1 MASFVPPQVDHNLY
15 TPILPQ
21 DNVQQIFS
29 LLDQKQQFYNQ
40 GVKAAQ
46 NKISS
51 MLNLENE
58 VTSEPIKNMVTDFN
72 KKANDIVKQYA
83 NLDFSLQGNVSLID
97 NIYDPLMDNELFLYD
112 YAATKNYKT
121 EYQKALGY
129 RDSDKKEVRDLFNI
143 KNLNHLNIAK
153 QNLALA
159 KSERDIK
166 TYASQLK
173 SAYYTPYYDVKGEIM
188 SAFEKN
194 KDRLTMST
202 DYENGQY
209 ILTVKDGNQMF
220 PSLNA
225 WINTFISD
233 KAKNQLKIE
242 KEVDFYSEMTNSGL
256 SKEEYLSNTIN
267 EASASYKE
275 VIDSNSKLLNNY
287 KKELNSFPP
296 PGKRYPKQEEKVA
309 LLNQKIANTEANLK
323 SAQETFDEFNE
334 YMQKASKG
342 EIELSQFYDSAERL
356 YVKDKVEQ
364 ELTNMA
370 RSLSSFESRSLKKN
384 EAYFSMLTENRLRD
398 EFAWKQKVDIAN
410 AQAEADK
417 LDLETQKY
425 YADLAKEGLAYWDGK
440 KWNIGVAG
448 IAPGTTKMAPTTMA
462 DAQDTP
468 RTIEEVNSKIDE
480 NLNTKSELANK
491 AAIQLAT
498 ALSSLQDTPLSV
510 DEQNQLL
517 TILKENPST
526 SSIGNLIKKYGRA
539 IFEKSGLLSMEYG
552 SEKGSLGDALSK
564 LAGDA
569 ETYTTNTMMSQSGNK
584 ASYYKQLESSLDEYQ
599 ASSTIVNLERMNIS
613 RDVKNSLTLFEKKY
627 PIFKGAL
634 IIDPNTGKISL
645 DPKFINIAGIGDAS
659 QTTWGMTLSNPLGFL
674 SPTSTTSE
682 ETYKDPITAFNA
694 FLKTTE
700 GNLGRVGSYF
710 KEVVASD
717 ANAFGYLKSN
727 RAEFL
732 SDPSKYRI
740 NSEDD
745 YENSVYN
752 LKYYGL
758 SPSSTDSTVINAYN
772 ELFDKFFNSIPDQP
786 YTMENKNV
794 KRYASRI
801 ERQKGMEVIY
811 PTEEYL
817 YEVFGI
823 KDNSGK
829 LIDQKVY
836 ESTSN
841 ISLSTAKDIVRNL
854 VKNGIRIKKDAPEN
868 TSSEI
873 MQAYLNSGMPIPMNR
888 SKAGVDLK
896 FNLINNNLT
905 GTPMIEGRSSDQND
919 FFLQPDLSYKIEG
932 GALLP
937 SSESSRF
944 YSYETPIVQSA
955 VNQGIFN
962 PVRIVQDSQINFIN
976 LSKDPKFV
984 GRLLEYINKKK
995 LDPSKISGQVISDFI
1010 NQD

>member
-29 LLDQKQQFYNQ
+29 LLDQKQQLYNQ
-40 GVKAAQ
+40 GVKSAQ
-46 NKISS
+46 TKISS

-83 NLDFSLQGNVSLID
+83 NLDFSLQGNVQLID

-112 YAATKNYKT
+112 YSATKNYKT

-166 TYASQLK
+166 TYAGQLK
-173 SAYYTPYYDVKGEIM
+173 GAYYTPYYDVKGEIM
-188 SAFEKN
+188 DAYQKN

-202 DYENGQY
+202 DYVNGQY
-209 ILTVKDGNQMF
+209 IVTVKDGNQMF

-242 KEVDFYSEMTNSGL
+242 KEVDFYSEMNASGIK
-256 SKEEYLSNTIN
+256 KEEYLSNTIN
-267 EASASYKE
+267 EAAASYKE
-275 VIDSNSKLLNNY
+275 VIDNNSKLLNQY

-296 PGKRYPKQEEKVA
+296 AGKRYPKQEQKVA
-309 LLNQKIANTEANLK
+309 LLTQKIQNTEANLK
-323 SAQETFDEFNE
+323 SAQETYDEFNE

-342 EIELSQFYDSAERL
+342 EIEISQFYDSAERL
-356 YVKDKVEQ
+356 YVKDQVEK

-370 RSLSSFESRSLKKN
+370 RSLSSFESKEIKKN
-384 EAYFSMLTENRLRD
+384 EAYFSALMENRLRD
-398 EFAWKQKVDIAN
+398 EFAWQQKVDIAN
-410 AQAEADK
+410 AQAEADRLY
-417 LDLETQKY
+417 LDTQKY
-425 YADLAKEGLAYWDGK
+425 YADLAKEGLAYWDGQ
-440 KWNIGVAG
+440 KWEIGVAG
-448 IAPGTTKMAPTTMA
+448 KAPGSTKMAPTTMA

-468 RTIEEVNSKIDE
+468 RSIDEVNAKIDE
-480 NLNTKSELANK
+480 NINVKSELANK

-510 DEQNQLL
+510 DEQNELL
-517 TILKENPST
+517 SILKENPSNT
-526 SSIGNLIKKYGRA
+526 PISTLIRKYGRGL
-539 IFEKSGLLSMEYG
+539 FEKSGLLNIEYG
-552 SEKGSLGDALSK
+552 SEKGTLGDALSK

-569 ETYTTNTMMSQSGNK
+569 ETYTTNTMYSQSGNK
-584 ASYYKQLESSLDEYQ
+584 ASYYKQLETSLDEYQ
-599 ASSTIVNLERMNIS
+599 ASSTIVNLERMNIK
-613 RDVKNSLTLFEKKY
+613 RDVQTAINSFYKVNPQYKDFFGLDENGKIIQKKM
-627 PIFKGAL
+627 L
-634 IIDPNTGKISL
+634 IKSWASKERGGTERVVDYDPNVRL
-645 DPKFINIAGIGDAS
+645 DPTKERIVDIRENLND
-659 QTTWGMTLSNPLGFL
+659 
-674 SPTSTTSE
+674 
-682 ETYKDPITAFNA
+682 Y
-694 FLKTTE
+694 LKTTK
-700 GNLGRVGSYF
+700 GSLGRVGSYF
-710 KEVVASD
+710 KQVVASD
-717 ANAFGYLKSN
+717 ANAFGYLKEN
-727 RAEFL
+727 RADFL

-745 YENSVYN
+745 YEKSVYN
-752 LKYYGL
+752 LGYWGA
-758 SPSSTDSTVINAYN
+758 SPSSTDNTVISAYN
-772 ELFDKFFNSIPDQP
+772 DLFDKFFNSIPDTQ
-786 YTMENKNV
+786 YVMENKNI
-794 KRYASRI
+794 KRYATRI
-801 ERQKGMEVIY
+801 ERQKGLEVIY
-811 PTEEYL
+811 PAEDYL

-823 KDNSGK
+823 KDKDGK

-841 ISLSTAKDIVRNL
+841 ISLSTAKDIVKNL

-868 TSSEI
+868 NSSEI
-873 MQAYLNSGMPIPMNR
+873 MQAYLNSNMPIPMNR

-896 FNLINNNLT
+896 FNLINNTLT
-905 GTPMIEGRSSDQND
+905 GTPMIEGRSTDPND
-919 FFLQPDLSYKIEG
+919 FFLQPDLSYKIEDS
-932 GALLP
+932 ALLP
-937 SSESSRF
+937 SSESARF
-944 YSYETPIVQSA
+944 YNYETPIVQSA
-955 VNQGIFN
+955 VNQSIFT
-962 PVRIVQDSQINFIN
+962 PVHIAQDSQINFIN

-984 GRLLEYINKKK
+984 GRLLEYLNKKK